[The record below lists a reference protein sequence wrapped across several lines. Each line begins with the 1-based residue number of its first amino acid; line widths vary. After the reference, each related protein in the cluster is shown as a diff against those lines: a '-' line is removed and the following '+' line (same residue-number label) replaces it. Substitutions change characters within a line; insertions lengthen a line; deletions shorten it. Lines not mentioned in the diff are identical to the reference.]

1 MEKLEIFKEMLQK
14 KQETDR
20 ILGIVDAVYEFL
32 IRGIKDG
39 EDVGDYVIA
48 NNKYLRE
55 GMQHLIDEFLDR
67 YVSSEE
73 EEHQERFREI
83 LVKYIY
89 NFIGIDISY
98 QVGVES
104 LIYYLSMYNID
115 KKGMTASEYMI
126 ETLRIKYN
134 SRHELENYKLS
145 RRLKFNLSI

>member
-14 KQETDR
+14 KQETEK
-20 ILGIVDAVYEFL
+20 ILGIVDSAYWFL
-32 IRGIKDG
+32 IRDIKDG
-39 EDVGDYVIA
+39 EDIGDYVIA
-48 NNKYLRE
+48 HSKYLRD
-55 GMQHLIDEFLDR
+55 GMQHLIDGFLDI
-67 YVSSEE
+67 YLSSEE

-104 LIYYLSMYNID
+104 LIYYLSMYHID
-115 KKGMTASEYMI
+115 KKGMTASDYMI
-126 ETLRIKYN
+126 NTLRLKYN